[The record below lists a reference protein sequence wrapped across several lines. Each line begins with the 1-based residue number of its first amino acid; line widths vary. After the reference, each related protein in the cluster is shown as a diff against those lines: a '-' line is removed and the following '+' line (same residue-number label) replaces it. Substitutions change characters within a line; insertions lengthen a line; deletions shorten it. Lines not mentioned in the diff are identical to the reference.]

1 MRKANVSDMFNI
13 ARLIKEFGIKDE
25 IFEATKGKDDIE
37 EIGFSMV
44 YNIFDKATTEEAE
57 TKIYEVLSSPFEV
70 GCADIGKMEIDE
82 LINNFMHCFNVGT
95 LLNFIKRANTLVK

>member
-57 TKIYEVLSSPFEV
+57 QKIYEVLSKPFEIE
-70 GCADIGKMEIDE
+70 CKKIGKMEIDE
-82 LINNFMHCFNVGT
+82 LINIFLQCFNIST
-95 LLNFIKRANTLVK
+95 LLNFIKRATPLVK